1 MKTFKK
7 ADLII
12 SIALIILGI
21 GFALI
26 EKGDQAIY
34 GYFLVG
40 GWQLISMIV
49 HQYYGWFTEKRSR
62 RSFYHCTVLILII
75 LALLSLLVPV
85 IMMILLFIL
94 LFVAPVMA
102 LYYTGICYDE
112 VYVKMARPLAQLK

>member
-12 SIALIILGI
+12 STTLIIVGI

-26 EKGDQAIY
+26 GKGDQTIY

-40 GWQLISMIV
+40 GWQLISMLI
-49 HQYYGWFTEKRSR
+49 HQYNGWFTENKSQRYY
-62 RSFYHCTVLILII
+62 YHRIVLVVIITALLGILIE
-75 LALLSLLVPV
+75 AFLLMVLLML
-85 IMMILLFIL
+85 IFA
-94 LFVAPVMA
+94 APVMA

>member
-7 ADLII
+7 ADMII
-12 SIALIILGI
+12 SITLIMLGI

-26 EKGDQAIY
+26 GKGDQTIY

-40 GWQLISMIV
+40 GWQLISMMV
-49 HQYYGWFTEKRSR
+49 HQFMGWFTEKKGKRYY
-62 RSFYHCTVLILII
+62 YHCIVLILII
-75 LALLSLLVPV
+75 ISLFSILLPV
-85 IMMILLFIL
+85 MLIILLFIL
-94 LFVAPVMA
+94 LFAAPVMA